1 MSRPLAPPQT
11 APRSRL
17 TIDNKEDFQG
27 CSLIIDKKII
37 LITHSNYT
45 QPNLLVTIRHFR
57 PPNLSSTPWQQSN
70 GMHIDTSISPVETA
84 TAHHVLGITNMDS
97 DVGGTFQA
105 RTTPRYAPCWT
116 ISRPKHLRKQ
126 CPH

>member
-1 MSRPLAPPQT
+1 MSRPLAPPRT

-17 TIDNKEDFQG
+17 TIDNKADFQDS
-27 CSLIIDKKII
+27 SLIIDNKII
-37 LITHSNYT
+37 LITHSSCA
-45 QPNLLVTIRHFR
+45 QRNLLIAIRHFR
-57 PPNLSSTPWQQSN
+57 PPDLSSTPWQRSN

-84 TAHHVLGITNMDS
+84 TAHHVLGTTNMDS
-97 DVGGTFQA
+97 DVGGIFQA
-105 RTTPRYAPCWT
+105 RTTPGYAPCWT